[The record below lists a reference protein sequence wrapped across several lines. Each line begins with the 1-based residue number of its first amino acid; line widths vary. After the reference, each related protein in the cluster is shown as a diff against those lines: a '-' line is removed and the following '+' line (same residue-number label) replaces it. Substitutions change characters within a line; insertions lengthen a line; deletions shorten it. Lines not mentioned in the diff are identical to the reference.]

1 VTHALLSSVK
11 SAGDMPRWQGA
22 ALPHVLPTIIR
33 KSSGAGP
40 CPAEGILR
48 RTNSKTQRRPS
59 SAAGITLIEM
69 MIVVTIIAL
78 VAGVSYPSI
87 TSGLDSLRLRSATNS
102 IVSLLN
108 TALDRADRRQQAVE
122 ILISPKEEAIIAR
135 SVDPG
140 FNHRIELQDAIR
152 ITSVL
157 PAAEVDPAETR
168 RFLLYP
174 GGTVPRIAIELTN
187 SSGRKRLVSIDPVT
201 GVPQAK

>member
-1 VTHALLSSVK
+1 MTKGAR
-11 SAGDMPRWQGA
+11 PR
-22 ALPHVLPTIIR
+22 L
-33 KSSGAGP
+33 
-40 CPAEGILR
+40 E
-48 RTNSKTQRRPS
+48 
-59 SAAGITLIEM
+59 AGITLIEM

-140 FNHRIELQDAIR
+140 FNHRIDLQDAIR

>member
-1 VTHALLSSVK
+1 
-11 SAGDMPRWQGA
+11 
-22 ALPHVLPTIIR
+22 
-33 KSSGAGP
+33 
-40 CPAEGILR
+40 
-48 RTNSKTQRRPS
+48 
-59 SAAGITLIEM
+59 M

-78 VAGVSYPSI
+78 IAGMSYPSI
-87 TSGLDSLRLRSATNS
+87 TSGLDSLRLRSTSNS
-102 IVSLLN
+102 IISLLN

-122 ILISPKEEAIIAR
+122 ILISPKENGITAR

-140 FNHRIELQDAIR
+140 FNHRVDLQDGIH

>member
-1 VTHALLSSVK
+1 MTK
-11 SAGDMPRWQGA
+11 SARSR
-22 ALPHVLPTIIR
+22 L
-33 KSSGAGP
+33 
-40 CPAEGILR
+40 E
-48 RTNSKTQRRPS
+48 
-59 SAAGITLIEM
+59 AGITLIEM

>member
-1 VTHALLSSVK
+1 MTK
-11 SAGDMPRWQGA
+11 GA
-22 ALPHVLPTIIR
+22 
-33 KSSGAGP
+33 
-40 CPAEGILR
+40 R
-48 RTNSKTQRRPS
+48 RRLE
-59 SAAGITLIEM
+59 AGITLIEM

-140 FNHRIELQDAIR
+140 FNHRIDLQDAIR

>member
-1 VTHALLSSVK
+1 MTK
-11 SAGDMPRWQGA
+11 SAR
-22 ALPHVLPTIIR
+22 
-33 KSSGAGP
+33 
-40 CPAEGILR
+40 LR
-48 RTNSKTQRRPS
+48 LE
-59 SAAGITLIEM
+59 AGITLIEM

-78 VAGVSYPSI
+78 IAGVSYPSI
-87 TSGLDSLRLRSATNS
+87 TSGLDSLRLRSASNS
-102 IVSLLN
+102 IMSLLN

-122 ILISPKEEAIIAR
+122 ILISPKENAITAR

-140 FNHRIELQDAIR
+140 FNHRVDLQDGIH

-157 PAAEVDPAETR
+157 PAAEVDPAEMR

-174 GGTVPRIAIELTN
+174 GGTVPRIAIEIAN

>member
-1 VTHALLSSVK
+1 MTK
-11 SAGDMPRWQGA
+11 GA
-22 ALPHVLPTIIR
+22 R
-33 KSSGAGP
+33 
-40 CPAEGILR
+40 LR
-48 RTNSKTQRRPS
+48 LE
-59 SAAGITLIEM
+59 AGITLIEM

-140 FNHRIELQDAIR
+140 FNHRIDLQDAIR

>member
-1 VTHALLSSVK
+1 
-11 SAGDMPRWQGA
+11 
-22 ALPHVLPTIIR
+22 
-33 KSSGAGP
+33 
-40 CPAEGILR
+40 
-48 RTNSKTQRRPS
+48 
-59 SAAGITLIEM
+59 M

-122 ILISPKEEAIIAR
+122 ILISPKEEAIITR
-135 SVDPG
+135 TVDPG
-140 FNHRIELQDAIR
+140 FNRRVELQDGIR

>member
-1 VTHALLSSVK
+1 MTK
-11 SAGDMPRWQGA
+11 SAR
-22 ALPHVLPTIIR
+22 
-33 KSSGAGP
+33 
-40 CPAEGILR
+40 LR
-48 RTNSKTQRRPS
+48 LE
-59 SAAGITLIEM
+59 AGITLIEM

-78 VAGVSYPSI
+78 IAGVSYPSI
-87 TSGLDSLRLRSATNS
+87 TSGLDSLRLRSASNS
-102 IVSLLN
+102 IVTLLN

-122 ILISPKEEAIIAR
+122 ILISPKENAITAR

-140 FNHRIELQDAIR
+140 FNHHVDLQDGIH

-174 GGTVPRIAIELTN
+174 GGTVPRIAIEIAN

-201 GVPQAK
+201 GVPQSK

>member
-1 VTHALLSSVK
+1 MTK
-11 SAGDMPRWQGA
+11 SAR
-22 ALPHVLPTIIR
+22 
-33 KSSGAGP
+33 
-40 CPAEGILR
+40 LR
-48 RTNSKTQRRPS
+48 LE
-59 SAAGITLIEM
+59 AGITLIEM

-140 FNHRIELQDAIR
+140 FNHRIDLQDAIR